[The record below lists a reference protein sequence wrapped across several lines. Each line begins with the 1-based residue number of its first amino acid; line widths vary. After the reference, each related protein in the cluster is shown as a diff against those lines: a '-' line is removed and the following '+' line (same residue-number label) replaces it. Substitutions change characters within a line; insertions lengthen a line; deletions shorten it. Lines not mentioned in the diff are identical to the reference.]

1 MLNSAAALAAGKG
14 APEGEGRRSFSLGS
28 RQKFCTMQRVGN
40 LKANANNMEHFNAQW
55 YEC

>member
-1 MLNSAAALAAGKG
+1 MLNSAAALAAKKG
-14 APEGEGRRSFSLGS
+14 APAGERGVASLGS
-28 RQKFCTMQRVGN
+28 RQKFCTMQRGGN